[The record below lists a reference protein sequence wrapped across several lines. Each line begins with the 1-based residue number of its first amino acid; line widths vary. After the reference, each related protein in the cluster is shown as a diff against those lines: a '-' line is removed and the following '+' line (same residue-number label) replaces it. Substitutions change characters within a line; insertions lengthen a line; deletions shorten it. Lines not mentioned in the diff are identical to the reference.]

1 MSRKVF
7 SRKVLIKVLVT
18 TNKELCIYIQS
29 QMNKML
35 NAVITDCFY
44 LLKRDTQTESFVSSC
59 ILQFSG
65 GFFAKGGEGHFFW
78 EEMQSQNLC
87 CKVATWKIWRFFMKP
102 ALYLH
107 VLLIMEYNVC
117 EVIVLIFSLH
127 NALNRTN
134 KTKDMIAAC
143 CSDSIIWLL
152 FHLI

>member
-65 GFFAKGGEGHFFW
+65 VFFLLRGVRGISSEKRCSHKIFVAKWQLGKFED
-78 EEMQSQNLC
+78 
-87 CKVATWKIWRFFMKP
+87 
-102 ALYLH
+102 
-107 VLLIMEYNVC
+107 
-117 EVIVLIFSLH
+117 FS
-127 NALNRTN
+127 
-134 KTKDMIAAC
+134 
-143 CSDSIIWLL
+143 
-152 FHLI
+152 